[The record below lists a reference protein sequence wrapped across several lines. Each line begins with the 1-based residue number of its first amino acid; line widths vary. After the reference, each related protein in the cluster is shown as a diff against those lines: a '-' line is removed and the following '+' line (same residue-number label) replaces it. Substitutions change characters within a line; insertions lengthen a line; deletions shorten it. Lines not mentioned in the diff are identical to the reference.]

1 MPLLII
7 FYGTKAVEPSA
18 FCALGH
24 APASSDNSRKCS
36 FSGAITSAVF
46 PYLFCKFKD
55 TTLPLLMSTL
65 AAASYLLCEAN
76 KKAFFSCML
85 WLTNAAQ
92 PSMLQLTPNERYWR
106 IVARASGYLFSLV
119 FSNDSFP
126 KFY

>member
-1 MPLLII
+1 MGKAKGNSYPNAGVSPLPLLII
-7 FYGTKAVEPSA
+7 FYGTKAFEPSA

-24 APASSDNSRKCS
+24 LPACSNNSTKCS

-76 KKAFFSCML
+76 KKALFSCLL

-92 PSMLQLTPNERYWR
+92 PSPLQLFP
-106 IVARASGYLFSLV
+106 LV

-126 KFY
+126 NFY